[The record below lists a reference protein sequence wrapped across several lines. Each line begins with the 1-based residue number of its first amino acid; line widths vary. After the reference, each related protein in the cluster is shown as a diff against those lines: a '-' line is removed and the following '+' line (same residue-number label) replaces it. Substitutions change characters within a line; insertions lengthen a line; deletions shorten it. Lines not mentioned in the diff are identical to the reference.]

1 MCYLIIEW
9 RIIYE
14 TLCMSKK
21 PSRTSPIAVKRA
33 LRKLGEDL
41 RLARRL
47 RRIPIALMAERV
59 GVARTT
65 LARAEKG
72 DSTVSVGVYASML
85 FVLGLIDRLSE
96 VASVKFDDVGI
107 ALEEEQLPKRIR
119 LKRPKTEP

>member
-1 MCYLIIEW
+1 
-9 RIIYE
+9 
-14 TLCMSKK
+14 MSKK
-21 PSRTSPIAVKRA
+21 LSRTSPIVVKRA

-119 LKRPKTEP
+119 LKRPKTES